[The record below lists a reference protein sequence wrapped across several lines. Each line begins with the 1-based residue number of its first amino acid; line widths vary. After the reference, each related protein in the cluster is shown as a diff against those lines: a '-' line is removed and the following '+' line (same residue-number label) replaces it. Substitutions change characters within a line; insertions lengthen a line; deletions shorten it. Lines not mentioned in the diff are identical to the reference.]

1 MRECA
6 DGFDDYNP
14 AMVEDF
20 LEFCGGFEALM
31 RSQIG
36 FAAHI
41 NGVQG
46 SPRVSKGCHL
56 P

>member
-1 MRECA
+1 LHRIRTAETEMRERT

-20 LEFCGGFEALM
+20 LEFCGGFHALT

-36 FAAHI
+36 FAATRH
-41 NGVQG
+41 
-46 SPRVSKGCHL
+46 
-56 P
+56 